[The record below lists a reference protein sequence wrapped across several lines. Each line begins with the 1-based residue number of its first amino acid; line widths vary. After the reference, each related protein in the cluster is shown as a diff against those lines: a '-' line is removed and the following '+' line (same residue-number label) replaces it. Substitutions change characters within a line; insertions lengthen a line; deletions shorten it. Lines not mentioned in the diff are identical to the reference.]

1 MNCIIV
7 DDDELSTR
15 LLQHMLQQAGSIEL
29 LGSFQNPVDALLYL
43 KKNRVDLVFLDIE
56 MPDLNGYELL
66 RNLEDPPMVIVTS
79 SHRDKAVEA
88 FEFDI
93 LDFLLKPVTSA
104 AFQRALGRAEKKFI
118 NRFKKLPNEIYVRS
132 ESKIVRLPYD
142 EIMYVEALADY
153 VTVVTADA
161 KYIVHS
167 TMKGIQERLPEE
179 KFIRIHRSFILNLD
193 AIESI
198 ENQFVVSN
206 KRHIPIGA
214 SYRDIFLSRL
224 NML

>member
-29 LGSFQNPVDALLYL
+29 LGSFMNPVDALHYL

-104 AFQRALGRAEKKFI
+104 AFQRAVGRAEKKFI

-214 SYRDIFLSRL
+214 SYRETFLSRL